1 MGNNITQKLKY
12 KESVVK
18 FSYKY
23 GVTKAAIKYQECR
36 RTIYRWRE
44 RYDGSLKSLEDKS
57 RRPHYHP
64 NQHTEAEIQMIKN
77 YKANNKET
85 GLVVL
90 WVKLRKAGYT
100 RTVQS
105 LYHVL
110 QKMGIYKKAPS
121 KKKGKQ
127 PLEWTTGVYPGDKIQ
142 VDVKFVPQECM
153 TEELKEKGEKY
164 YQYNL
169 RGEYMNIVMKTEF
182 PDLKL
187 IGRGKVRDIYD
198 LDDKLLIVSTDRLSA
213 FDVILPNGIE
223 GKGEVLTELS
233 TFWFDKTSHIV
244 KNHLITTKIEEMP
257 AEVHKYKDILEG
269 RSMLVKKAKPLLA
282 ECVVRGYITG
292 SGMKDYLK
300 TGAVC
305 GIKLPAGLQEADKL
319 PSPIFTPSTKAD
331 VGHDESISYEK
342 MCDIVGKEY
351 AEKMRDYTIKI
362 YTFASELA
370 LSKGII
376 IADTKL
382 EFGLYENEVIL
393 IDEVLTPDSSRFW
406 FADKYKSGHIQD
418 SMDKQ
423 IVRNY
428 LETLD
433 WDKKAPGPVLPEN
446 ISKETS
452 KRYRE
457 IAGLL
462 TAE

>member
-1 MGNNITQKLKY
+1 
-12 KESVVK
+12 
-18 FSYKY
+18 
-23 GVTKAAIKYQECR
+23 
-36 RTIYRWRE
+36 
-44 RYDGSLKSLEDKS
+44 
-57 RRPHYHP
+57 
-64 NQHTEAEIQMIKN
+64 
-77 YKANNKET
+77 
-85 GLVVL
+85 
-90 WVKLRKAGYT
+90 
-100 RTVQS
+100 
-105 LYHVL
+105 
-110 QKMGIYKKAPS
+110 
-121 KKKGKQ
+121 
-127 PLEWTTGVYPGDKIQ
+127 
-142 VDVKFVPQECM
+142 M
-153 TEELKEKGEKY
+153 TELKPIKE
-164 YQYNL
+164 
-169 RGEYMNIVMKTEF
+169 
-182 PDLKL
+182 
-187 IGRGKVRDIYD
+187 GKVREIYD
-198 LDDKLLIVSTDRLSA
+198 NGDSLIMVATDRISC
-213 FDVILPNGIE
+213 FDVILKNQVTK
-223 GKGEVLTELS
+223 KGTVLTQMS
-233 TFWFDKTSHIV
+233 KFWFDMTQ
-244 KNHLITTKIEEMP
+244 
-257 AEVHKYKDILEG
+257 DILPNHMISVDVADMPEFFRQDKFDG
-269 RSMLVKKAKPLLA
+269 NSMLCRKLEMLPV
-282 ECVVRGYITG
+282 ECIVRGYITG

>member
-1 MGNNITQKLKY
+1 M
-12 KESVVK
+12 
-18 FSYKY
+18 
-23 GVTKAAIKYQECR
+23 
-36 RTIYRWRE
+36 
-44 RYDGSLKSLEDKS
+44 
-57 RRPHYHP
+57 
-64 NQHTEAEIQMIKN
+64 
-77 YKANNKET
+77 NKI
-85 GLVVL
+85 
-90 WVKLRKAGYT
+90 
-100 RTVQS
+100 S
-105 LYHVL
+105 
-110 QKMGIYKKAPS
+110 S
-121 KKKGKQ
+121 
-127 PLEWTTGVYPGDKIQ
+127 
-142 VDVKFVPQECM
+142 
-153 TEELKEKGEKY
+153 
-164 YQYNL
+164 
-169 RGEYMNIVMKTEF
+169 
-182 PDLKL
+182 
-187 IGRGKVRDIYD
+187 GKVREIYAVD
-198 LDDKLLIVSTDRLSA
+198 DDKLMMVVSDRISA
-213 FDVILPNGIE
+213 FDSILPCMIPN
-223 GKGEVLTELS
+223 KGQVLNKISE
-233 TFWFDKTSHIV
+233 FWFDYI
-244 KNHLITTKIEEMP
+244 
-257 AEVHKYKDILEG
+257 KDIIPNDIIATDLKDFPEEFRTREFEG
-269 RSMLVKKAKPLLA
+269 RSMLVKKLKMIPV

>member
-1 MGNNITQKLKY
+1 
-12 KESVVK
+12 
-18 FSYKY
+18 
-23 GVTKAAIKYQECR
+23 
-36 RTIYRWRE
+36 
-44 RYDGSLKSLEDKS
+44 
-57 RRPHYHP
+57 
-64 NQHTEAEIQMIKN
+64 
-77 YKANNKET
+77 
-85 GLVVL
+85 
-90 WVKLRKAGYT
+90 
-100 RTVQS
+100 
-105 LYHVL
+105 
-110 QKMGIYKKAPS
+110 
-121 KKKGKQ
+121 
-127 PLEWTTGVYPGDKIQ
+127 
-142 VDVKFVPQECM
+142 
-153 TEELKEKGEKY
+153 
-164 YQYNL
+164 
-169 RGEYMNIVMKTEF
+169 MNIVMKTVF

-213 FDVILPNGIE
+213 FDVILPEGIE
-223 GKGEVLTELS
+223 GKGKVLTELS
-233 TFWFDKTSHIV
+233 KFWFDKTSHII

-257 AEVHKYKDILEG
+257 ENVHKYKDILDG

-305 GIKLPAGLQEADKL
+305 GIKLPAGLKEADKL
-319 PSPIFTPSTKAD
+319 PNPIFTPSTKAD

-362 YTFASELA
+362 YTFAADYA
-370 LSKGII
+370 LKKGII

-382 EFGLYENEVIL
+382 EFGLYDGEVIL

-406 FADKYKSGHIQD
+406 FADKYKPGQMQD

-457 IAGLL
+457 IAELL